1 VSLLERAVSLL
12 DDDDPARRELSVKLG
27 IALAETGQLSRA
39 GEMLSDRIQSELR
52 GSAFVVFHDR
62 AGKEHVVNL
71 DKAGAALSVGRRDDN
86 DIALPWDGDVS
97 RRHAQL
103 QRVPEGWVVL
113 DDGSRNGSYLN
124 GKLATGPQP
133 LRDGDVLRFG
143 DTVVL
148 FRAPGAGQ
156 GQQSAISL
164 APDQATRLPRPSG
177 E

>member
-1 VSLLERAVSLL
+1 
-12 DDDDPARRELSVKLG
+12 
-27 IALAETGQLSRA
+27 
-39 GEMLSDRIQSELR
+39 
-52 GSAFVVFHDR
+52 
-62 AGKEHVVNL
+62 
-71 DKAGAALSVGRRDDN
+71 
-86 DIALPWDGDVS
+86 
-97 RRHAQL
+97 
-103 QRVPEGWVVL
+103 VPEGWVVL